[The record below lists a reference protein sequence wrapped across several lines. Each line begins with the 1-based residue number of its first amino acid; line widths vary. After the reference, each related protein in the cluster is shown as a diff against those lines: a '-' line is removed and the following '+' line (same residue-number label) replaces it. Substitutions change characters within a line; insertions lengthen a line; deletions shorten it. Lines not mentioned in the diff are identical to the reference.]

1 VFYRKGLFGDQI
13 ILDQAWA
20 LAAVYAVFDRAS
32 QSIKRIERNRG
43 RFRRSELAEWVWQK
57 HGVPEQE
64 LFLSFMQQCG
74 ICFTVQKE
82 DHEKRVEAE
91 YIAPD
96 LLPAR
101 SDDETQKRLTL
112 VWDEASPDAEAVL
125 TFALLPPGLMRALIA
140 RIGSDAGLA
149 AEYWRD
155 GVCFYDE
162 KTASRALIEQR
173 WTEGWAGEVHIATKR
188 GQAGVLLQRLIEL
201 VENDHISLG
210 ARRGKN
216 VTGIEAKAE
225 AREAPD
231 AKADEVHVRPAHEP
245 SKVLEYYVSY
255 AWGDD
260 TTECKER
267 DAVVDRLCSEA
278 EARGKRIIRDKTA
291 MKIGDRISTFMD
303 RIGKGVVNG
312 RVCIVLSDK
321 YLKSPYCMHEL
332 FDVWRNC
339 REEGDTFID
348 RTRVLVLPSAKISKA
363 VERAQYVIH
372 WQSAFKALDALVKE
386 HGQFVL
392 SDKDNAE
399 FRLMSRFVSETANVL
414 QLVQDTLRP
423 RSFDD
428 YVNHVFT

>member
-1 VFYRKGLFGDQI
+1 
-13 ILDQAWA
+13 
-20 LAAVYAVFDRAS
+20 
-32 QSIKRIERNRG
+32 
-43 RFRRSELAEWVWQK
+43 
-57 HGVPEQE
+57 VPEQE

-74 ICFTVQKE
+74 TCFTIQKE
-82 DHEKRVEAE
+82 DRDKRVEAE

-96 LLPAR
+96 LLPLR
-101 SDDETQKRLTL
+101 SDDETQKRLKL
-112 VWDEASPDAEAVL
+112 VWDDASPDAEAVL

-149 AEYWRD
+149 AEYWPD

-173 WTEGWAGEVHIATKR
+173 RTEGWAGEMRIATKR

-201 VENDHISLG
+201 VEDDRISLG
-210 ARRGKN
+210 ARPSGKN
-216 VTGIEAKAE
+216 VTGVEAKAE

-231 AKADEVHVRPAHEP
+231 AKANEMSIGPAHEP
-245 SKVLEYYVSY
+245 SKVLEHYVSY
-255 AWGDD
+255 AWGDN
-260 TTECKER
+260 TTEGKER
-267 DAVVDRLCSEA
+267 EAVVDRLCSEA
-278 EARGKRIIRDKTA
+278 EVRGKRIIRDKTE
-291 MKIGDRISTFMD
+291 MKIDDRISRFMD

-339 REEGDTFID
+339 REDGDTFID
-348 RTRVLVLPSAKISKA
+348 RTRVFVLPNAKISTE
-363 VERAQYVIH
+363 VERARYVVH
-372 WQSAFKALDALVKE
+372 WHNALEEHKALVRGPVPL
-386 HGQFVL
+386 L
-392 SDKDNAE
+392 SDKGYAE
-399 FRLMSRFVSETANVL
+399 LRFMNRFVNETANIL

-428 YVNHVFT
+428 FVKHVFD

>member
-1 VFYRKGLFGDQI
+1 M
-13 ILDQAWA
+13 
-20 LAAVYAVFDRAS
+20 
-32 QSIKRIERNRG
+32 
-43 RFRRSELAEWVWQK
+43 
-57 HGVPEQE
+57 PEQE

-74 ICFTVQKE
+74 ICFTIQKE

-101 SDDETQKRLTL
+101 SDDETQKRLKL

-201 VENDHISLG
+201 VEDDRISLG
-210 ARRGKN
+210 ARPSGKN
-216 VTGIEAKAE
+216 VTGVEAKAE

-231 AKADEVHVRPAHEP
+231 AKADEVPVRPAHEP

-255 AWGDD
+255 AWG
-260 TTECKER
+260 TTPR
-267 DAVVDRLCSEA
+267 R
-278 EARGKRIIRDKTA
+278 ARSARPSS
-291 MKIGDRISTFMD
+291 IGCARKPRRGANAS
-303 RIGKGVVNG
+303 
-312 RVCIVLSDK
+312 
-321 YLKSPYCMHEL
+321 
-332 FDVWRNC
+332 
-339 REEGDTFID
+339 
-348 RTRVLVLPSAKISKA
+348 SA
-363 VERAQYVIH
+363 
-372 WQSAFKALDALVKE
+372 
-386 HGQFVL
+386 
-392 SDKDNAE
+392 
-399 FRLMSRFVSETANVL
+399 T
-414 QLVQDTLRP
+414 RP
-423 RSFDD
+423 R
-428 YVNHVFT
+428 

>member
-1 VFYRKGLFGDQI
+1 
-13 ILDQAWA
+13 
-20 LAAVYAVFDRAS
+20 
-32 QSIKRIERNRG
+32 
-43 RFRRSELAEWVWQK
+43 
-57 HGVPEQE
+57 
-64 LFLSFMQQCG
+64 MQQCG
-74 ICFTVQKE
+74 ICFTIQKE
-82 DHEKRVEAE
+82 DYAKRVEAE

-96 LLPAR
+96 LLPLR
-101 SDDETQKRLTL
+101 SDDETQKRLKL

-125 TFALLPPGLMRALIA
+125 TFALLPPSLMRARIA

-149 AEYWRD
+149 AEYWRE

-173 WTEGWAGEVHIATKR
+173 WTEGWAGEVHIAVKR

-201 VENDHISLG
+201 VENDRISLG
-210 ARRGKN
+210 ARPSGKN
-216 VTGIEAKAE
+216 VTGVEAKAE
-225 AREAPD
+225 AREAPH
-231 AKADEVHVRPAHEP
+231 AKAAEVPVRPAHEP
-245 SKVLEYYVSY
+245 SKLLECYVSY

-260 TTECKER
+260 TTEGKGRE
-267 DAVVDRLCSEA
+267 AVVDRLCAEA

-303 RIGKGVVNG
+303 RIGKGAVNG

-339 REEGDTFID
+339 REDGDTFIG
-348 RTRVLVLPSAKISKA
+348 RTRVLVLSSAKISTEL
-363 VERAQYVIH
+363 ERAQYVIH
-372 WQSAFKALDALVKE
+372 WQSEFKAHDVLARE
-386 HGQFVL
+386 HGPLAL
-392 SDKDNAE
+392 SDKGNAE

-428 YVNHVFT
+428 FVNHVFD